1 MTSKA
6 KWLAAALAILVAAGF
21 GLSDWFHRMTFPRP
35 ARVDVIIKTNSN
47 TDAME
52 FWQVLVD
59 GVHVAA
65 EEFRVDVRVSGPR
78 TEADVDVQIAMVED
92 AIESRPDAIVLAA
105 TDFDRLV
112 PVAQKIVDRGI
123 KLIILDSGIN
133 ADIAHSTVQTDNV
146 AAGNKAGRV
155 MQEYLQGPAKIAI
168 ISFVKN
174 AASHLDREKGVRE
187 VLEGDPRVVQLD
199 TYSVDGSEQNAY
211 AKVMEIL
218 RNDPGVTGV
227 IGLNEGTTVG
237 AGRAIR
243 ELGLKDRVTLVGFD
257 NSLEEIKFLEEGVL
271 KATVIQRPFSMGYLS
286 IKTAAEVIS
295 GKKVPRTIDTGSL
308 VITRKNMYEEEN
320 QKLLF
325 PFVNS

>member
-1 MTSKA
+1 MMAKM
-6 KWLAAALAILVAAGF
+6 KWLAAASVILVAAAL
-21 GLSDWFHRMTFPRP
+21 GLTDWFHRMTFPRP
-35 ARVDVIIKTNSN
+35 ARVEVIIKTN
-47 TDAME
+47 TME

-65 EEFRVDVRVSGPR
+65 EEFKAEVRVNGPR
-78 TEADVDVQIAMVED
+78 TEADVDGQIAMVED
-92 AIESRPDAIVLAA
+92 AIRRKPDAIVLAA

-112 PVAQKIVDRGI
+112 PVAQNVIDNGI
-123 KLIILDSGIN
+123 RLIIVDSGIN
-133 ADIAHSTVQTDNV
+133 ADIAHSVVQTDNV

-155 MQEYLQGPAKIAI
+155 MQEHLQGPTKVAI

-174 AASHLDREKGVRE
+174 AASLLDREKGVRE
-187 VLEGDPRVVQLD
+187 VLEGDPRIVRLD
-199 TYSVDGSEQNAY
+199 TYYVDGSEQNAY
-211 AKVMEIL
+211 SKVMEIL
-218 RNDPGVTGV
+218 RKDPDVTGV

-237 AGRAIR
+237 AGKAIR

-286 IKTAAEVIS
+286 IKTAVEAIS
-295 GKKVPRTIDTGSL
+295 GKKVPKTIDTGSL
-308 VITRKNMYEEEN
+308 VITRQNMYEEEN

-325 PFVNS
+325 PFVRS